1 MTRYARLAVILF
13 FVGLLLTPFLIRR
26 LSQPAGATAAS
37 GDADPLTHYGFRLTE
52 SSKAAGLDFV
62 HGAPTLDPKLSHIM
76 PQVASMGAAVSV
88 VDVDRD
94 GLSDLYVTD
103 SQEGSRNRLFRNRG
117 NGTFEDVATRLG
129 VADLNH
135 AETGVSMG
143 AVWGDYDND
152 GFEDLFVYRWGRPDL
167 FHNDRGQGFTR
178 VTDTAG
184 LPAWANVNTAVWF
197 DFDCDG
203 RLDLFVG
210 GYYPETVNLWKL
222 ADTRMM
228 PESFEYANNGGRK
241 YLFRNLGAGRFEE
254 VSERVGLVSRR
265 WALAAVAADLRGT
278 GYPDLFIANDY
289 GVSELFANDHGRFRE
304 IGRDAGVGYAPKS
317 GMNASV
323 GDVLNQGRFAI
334 YVSNIS
340 EEGILLQGNNLWVP
354 TAGAGAAPKYENLAR
369 AMGVDLGGW
378 SFGAQFADLN
388 NDGFLDLYLVNGYVS
403 ASRGESYWYD
413 FSKIAGGNQI
423 VISDAR
429 NWPAMGSR
437 SLGGYQQKKVWI
449 SDGAGRF
456 LDVSQMVGVTDRY
469 DGRSVAIADLSN
481 RGALDVIV
489 ANQRG
494 PLLLYRNDVAPGRAW
509 IDFDLE
515 GGCRSD
521 ASAGGCTNRSA
532 IGARVTLFWNGQQQ
546 MQEVSG
552 GSGFCAQ
559 NQRRLHFGLG
569 SGATIEKAV
578 VRWPS
583 GKTQELSRPEPN
595 RLHKIEEPA

>member
-1 MTRYARLAVILF
+1 MKSSVRVVLTVI
-13 FVGLLLTPFLIRR
+13 FVGLLLTPLAIRR
-26 LSQPAGATAAS
+26 LSGPSRADRTTAAT
-37 GDADPLTHYGFRLTE
+37 DALKRYGFRLVE
-52 SSKAAGLDFV
+52 SSKPAGLDMV
-62 HGAPTLDPKLSHIM
+62 HGAPTLDPKLDHIM

-88 VDVDRD
+88 VDVNRD
-94 GLSDLYVTD
+94 GLADLYVTD
-103 SQEGSRNRLFRNRG
+103 SAEGGKNRLYRNRG
-117 NGTFEDVATRLG
+117 NGTFEDIAERLG
-129 VADLNH
+129 IADVNH

-143 AVWGDYDND
+143 SVWGDYDND
-152 GFEDLFVYRWGRPDL
+152 GFEDLFLYRWGRPEL

-178 VTDTAG
+178 ATEAAG
-184 LPAWANVNTAVWF
+184 LPAWANVNTAVWL
-197 DFDCDG
+197 DFDRDG

-210 GYYPETVNLWKL
+210 GYYAESINLWKL

-241 YLFRNLGAGRFEE
+241 YLFRNLGGGRFED
-254 VSERVGLVSRR
+254 VSAAVGLTSTR

-278 GYPDLFIANDY
+278 GFPDIFVANDY
-289 GVSELFANDHGRFRE
+289 GVSELFANDGGRFRE

-354 TAGAGAAPKYENLAR
+354 AGSSPGTPRYENLAR

-378 SFGAQFADLN
+378 SFGAQFGDLN
-388 NDGFLDLYLVNGYVS
+388 NDGFLDLYVANGYIS
-403 ASRGESYWYD
+403 ASRNDSYWYD
-413 FSKIAGGNQI
+413 YSKVAGGNQL
-423 VISDAR
+423 VIADAR
-429 NWPAMGSR
+429 NWPAMNGR
-437 SLGGYQQKKVWI
+437 SLAGYQQKKVWM

-456 LDVSQMVGVTDRY
+456 IDVAPMVGVADRY
-469 DGRSVAIADLSN
+469 DGRAVAFADLSN
-481 RGALDVIV
+481 RGVLDVVV

-494 PLLLYRNDVAPGRAW
+494 PLQLYRNEIAPGRAW
-509 IDFDLE
+509 IEFDLE
-515 GGCRSD
+515 GGCRGD
-521 ASAGGCTNRSA
+521 ADAGGCTNRSA
-532 IGARVTLFWNGQQQ
+532 IGAQVLVSWNGQQQ
-546 MQEVSG
+546 LQEVSG

-569 SGATIEKAV
+569 SAAHVDKVI

-583 GKTQELSRPEPN
+583 GKVQELAQPALN
-595 RLHKIEEPA
+595 RVHKIEEPG